1 MRKVNN
7 RIYYIYLG
15 LIGIILFNL
24 FLMKKVL
31 SIYNMI
37 VNPVLW
43 IGIFLLAN
51 GILFEGRRRQKFI
64 KDKVEIV
71 SIIMLLYFIVYFL
84 SGFIFGFAKNIYS
97 TSFFG
102 IISNIWIYL
111 SIIIFKELTRNKLV
125 KNAGH
130 SKINYVLITI
140 LFILCDLQFISLAS
154 YLESSEMMFKYSFQ
168 TIIPMIFIN
177 IISTYLCSI
186 SNSIPST
193 LMRGILILLKII
205 PPIQPAFDWFM
216 VGMFESCL
224 PVLIYLI
231 TYYYHNKKV
240 IRESKNLVRTKKS
253 NPIFAGIIIIVLVF
267 FGFFI
272 GGFFKYQFIA
282 VASGSMD
289 PTFKRGDA
297 LIIEKIDKNDY
308 EKLKLG
314 VIIAYRYDNRVVLHR
329 IVEVN
334 EDDGEITYIT
344 KGDNNEYA
352 DNAPVKQDQVV
363 GIIRLKVIYAGYPSV
378 LLNEFFQKK

>member
-37 VNPVLW
+37 VNPILW

-253 NPIFAGIIIIVLVF
+253 NPIFAGIIIIALVF

-352 DNAPVKQDQVV
+352 DNAPVKQNQVV